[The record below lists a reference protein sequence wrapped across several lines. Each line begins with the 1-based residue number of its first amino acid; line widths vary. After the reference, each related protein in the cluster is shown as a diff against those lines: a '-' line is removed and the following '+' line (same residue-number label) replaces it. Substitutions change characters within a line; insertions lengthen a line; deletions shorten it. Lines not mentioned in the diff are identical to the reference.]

1 MGYTI
6 PIGPYHPAL
15 EEPIYAKLYT
25 EGEIIKDAEVHIG
38 YNHRGVEKLAT
49 QKNFIQTLALV
60 ERVCGICSHS
70 HPFAY
75 CLAIEEIAGME
86 VPKRGQ
92 YIRIIT
98 AELERLHSHFLW
110 LGLAA
115 HIIGFDSVFM
125 FAFNAREK
133 VMDALEM
140 LSGNR
145 VNYAMNIIGGARRDI
160 DENKKAAL
168 LKMLD
173 EMQSAN
179 DSLKK
184 IFVNDK
190 TVALRTKGVGVI
202 TKEDAVNLG
211 IVGPHMRASG
221 IEYDVRVN
229 DPYSSYEDFDFKI
242 ATHPDGD
249 VFSRVVVR
257 ALENDESIKII
268 RQALGKLPEG
278 PINLGVKIPRVP
290 AGEFISRVEA
300 PRGQLVYHV
309 VTDGGQNNYRVSIHV
324 PTFRNA
330 ASVTHMLKG
339 NTVADASIIIACID
353 PCFSCLDR

>member
-15 EEPIYAKLYT
+15 EEPIYAKLFT

-49 QKNFIQTLALV
+49 EKNFIQTLALV

-70 HPFAY
+70 HPFTY
-75 CLAIEEIAGME
+75 CLAVESIAGME

-92 YIRIIT
+92 YIRVIT

-115 HIIGFDSVFM
+115 HVIGFDSVFM

-133 VMDALEM
+133 VMDVLEAI
-140 LSGNR
+140 SGNR
-145 VNYAMNIIGGARRDI
+145 VNYGMNIIGGARRDI
-160 DENKKAAL
+160 DDGKKAAITS
-168 LKMLD
+168 MLD
-173 EMQSAN
+173 ELQSAN
-179 DSLKK
+179 NSLKK
-184 IFVNDK
+184 IFINDR
-190 TVALRTKGVGVI
+190 TVAMRTKGVGVI
-202 TKEDAVNLG
+202 TKDDAEKLG

-221 IEYDVRVN
+221 IEYDIRVN
-229 DPYSSYEDFDFKI
+229 DPYSSYEDFDFKV
-242 ATHPDGD
+242 AAHPDGD

-257 ALENDESIKII
+257 VLENDESIKII
-268 RQALGKLPEG
+268 RQALEKLPEG
-278 PINLGVKIPRVP
+278 AINLGVKMPKVP
-290 AGEFISRVEA
+290 AGEFVSRVEA
-300 PRGQLVYHV
+300 PRGQVVYHV
-309 VTDGGQNNYRVSIHV
+309 VTDGGPTNYRVSIHV

-339 NTVADASIIIACID
+339 STVADAGLIIACID